1 MIEFW
6 HLQNVDWLREL
17 PPDVIEDLRQTA
29 ELMCY
34 QQGALIFKPA
44 IDPEYVFLLESGLV
58 RIYRESERAEQV
70 TFGYV
75 HPGEVFGE
83 CAVFQH
89 RPRESF
95 AAAHEPS
102 TVLKFSR
109 QIFTTAIRSRPSI
122 MFAVA
127 KQIEGRFKN
136 VESRVEDLVFRNAR
150 SRLAHVILNL
160 SEEFGRVDG
169 DRTIVQIRLTHA
181 ELATLIG
188 TSRPTVSIA
197 LGELEDEGVVTRT
210 DGYIGI
216 TNLKAL
222 QAMVQT
228 THDHIPRQMPITID
242 RNR

>member
-1 MIEFW
+1 MLEFW

-17 PPDVIEDLRQTA
+17 PAEIVDELRQTA
-29 ELMCY
+29 ELKHY
-34 QQGALIFKPA
+34 QLGALIFEPA
-44 IDPEYVFLLESGLV
+44 SAPKDVFLLESGLV

-83 CAVFQH
+83 CAVFQEG
-89 RPRESF
+89 PRESF

-102 TVLKFSR
+102 NVLKLSR
-109 QIFTTAIRSRPSI
+109 QLFTAAIQSKPSI

-136 VESRVEDLVFRNAR
+136 IESRVEDLVFRDAR

-160 SEEFGRVDG
+160 SEEFGHGDG
-169 DRTIVQIRLTHA
+169 DRTIVRIRLTHA

-197 LGELEDEGVVTRT
+197 LGELEDEGVVARI
-210 DGYIGI
+210 DGYIAI
-216 TNLKAL
+216 IDYKAL
-222 QAMVQT
+222 QTMAET
-228 THDHIPRQMPITID
+228 PHEHIIRQ
-242 RNR
+242 

>member
-17 PPDVIEDLRQTA
+17 PPEVADGLRAASRFTD
-29 ELMCY
+29 Y
-34 QQGALIFKPA
+34 PQGALIFEPA
-44 IDPEYVFLLESGLV
+44 VDPEYVFLLESGLV
-58 RIYRESERAEQV
+58 RIYRESDQAEQV

-75 HPGEVFGE
+75 QPGEVFGE
-83 CAVFQH
+83 CAVFQD

-102 TVLKFSR
+102 NVLRLPRERFA
-109 QIFTTAIRSRPSI
+109 TAIQSRPSI

-136 VESRVEDLVFRNAR
+136 VESRVEDLVFRDAR

-160 SEEFGRVDG
+160 SQDFGRDDG
-169 DRTIVQIRLTHA
+169 EKTIVQIRLTHA

-188 TSRPTVSIA
+188 ASRPTVSIA
-197 LGELEDEGVVTRT
+197 LGELEDEGVLTRV
-210 DGYIGI
+210 DRCIGI
-216 TNLKAL
+216 TDRDAL
-222 QAMVQT
+222 QQIANTSPEQ
-228 THDHIPRQMPITID
+228 IQWRLRQPHTE
-242 RNR
+242 